1 LCGLADDYAGA
12 GLAPIV
18 GVFTINSIDVEVHDV
33 PDTATIEAVER
44 TVQNTYSHLVGAW
57 HVRVSAAD
65 ERGNWDLRVKSAFGH
80 HIAPFWASPD
90 RVAETVE
97 RQLRSFLRGVVAE
110 SPRRFVTRQH

>member
-1 LCGLADDYAGA
+1 
-12 GLAPIV
+12 
-18 GVFTINSIDVEVHDV
+18 VFTINTIDVEVRDV
-33 PDTATIEAVER
+33 PDAATIEAVER
-44 TVQNTYSHLVGAW
+44 TVQDTYSHLVGTW

-65 ERGNWDLRVKSAFGH
+65 EHGNWDLRVRGAFGH

-110 SPRRFVTRQH
+110 TPQRLAIREH